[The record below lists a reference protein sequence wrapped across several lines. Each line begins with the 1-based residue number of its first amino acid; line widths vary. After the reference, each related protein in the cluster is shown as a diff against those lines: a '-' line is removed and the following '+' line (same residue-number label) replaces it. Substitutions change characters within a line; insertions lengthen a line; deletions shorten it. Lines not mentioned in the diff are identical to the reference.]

1 MLEVKVN
8 VQIGVTP
15 EVVSLVSAILNKP
28 AAVEAPAA
36 AAPAAAEETTQQP
49 AAKRGRPKKTEAP
62 AEPEAPAAPAAAAP
76 EAAPADTGDMP
87 DEVFYPQEED
97 VRTAM
102 HQARCRIEG
111 EDYKDKPSDDLHRA
125 VTDVFKAIAN
135 DLSGQKKP
143 SALPQEL
150 RQAFID
156 AARTVQQGEDGKF
169 TYTVNKQ

>member
-36 AAPAAAEETTQQP
+36 AAPAATEETTQQP
-49 AAKRGRPKKTEAP
+49 AARRGRPKKTEAP